1 MRARPLAFVFL
12 SVFAFVANAQA
23 QSAPS
28 ISSLSQPLGPGN
40 TPITITGASFGATQ
54 GASFVTFGSTVAPPS
69 SWSDTSIVVP
79 VPNSLA
85 AGDLNVTVTV
95 GGVPSNS
102 VLFTVI
108 PVIYQLSTYSALAG
122 TQVTITGVGFSGTQG
137 TSNITFNGLA
147 AAASSWSN
155 SSIVTAV
162 PIGASTGPLVV
173 TVNSLATNSVNFTV
187 PTPTPTVTSLS
198 PGLGPIGTPVTIIG
212 TNLGDTQGNSRVL
225 FPGLQGSPA
234 SFPTSWSATSITVPV
249 PTGAITGRVSVM
261 VNGRVSNSFRYV
273 VGTLNISGIS
283 PTSGGPGTTVTITGS
298 GFGSTQTTSLVTFN
312 GIPATVSAWS
322 NTQIV
327 APSSNSGTVQVLQAG
342 FTSNALNFVVTTP
355 HINAITPT
363 GGGGGTQVTFSGSG
377 FGATQGNGFAILGT
391 NNAVVVN
398 WTDTSVVAL
407 VAQGSSSGTAQIIQ
421 NRISSN
427 SLNFTVS
434 APSVTHVSP
443 TVGLAG
449 TQVTITG
456 SGFGS
461 PQGSGRV
468 LLGTAFGSVV
478 SWSDTQIVA
487 NVAPGSSSGSAQ
499 VQQGGA
505 WSNLTDFTVNTPTI
519 TSIDPTTGSAG
530 TQVTIAGFYFGPAQG
545 TGKVWLGNAYGS
557 VVNWTDNQVIA
568 TFAPGALSG
577 KAQILQNGV
586 WSNAI
591 NFSTD

>member
-162 PIGASTGPLVV
+162 PVGASTGPLVV

-187 PTPTPTVTSLS
+187 PTPPPTVTSLS

-234 SFPTSWSATSITVPV
+234 SFPTSWSATSIIVPV

-261 VNGRVSNSFRYV
+261 VNGRVSNSLRYV
-273 VGTLNISGIS
+273 VGTLNISSLS
-283 PTSGGPGTTVTITGS
+283 PTSGVPGTSVTITGS
-298 GFGSTQTTSLVTFN
+298 SFGSTQTTSLVTFN
-312 GIPATVSAWS
+312 GAAA
-322 NTQIV
+322 V
-327 APSSNSGTVQVLQAG
+327 AS
-342 FTSNALNFVVTTP
+342 
-355 HINAITPT
+355 
-363 GGGGGTQVTFSGSG
+363 
-377 FGATQGNGFAILGT
+377 
-391 NNAVVVN
+391 
-398 WTDTSVVAL
+398 
-407 VAQGSSSGTAQIIQ
+407 
-421 NRISSN
+421 
-427 SLNFTVS
+427 
-434 APSVTHVSP
+434 
-443 TVGLAG
+443 
-449 TQVTITG
+449 
-456 SGFGS
+456 
-461 PQGSGRV
+461 
-468 LLGTAFGSVV
+468 

-487 NVAPGSSSGSAQ
+487 IVPNSATSGNV
-499 VQQGGA
+499 VVTE
-505 WSNLTDFTVNTPTI
+505 NNTP
-519 TSIDPTTGSAG
+519 SNGVPF
-530 TQVTIAGFYFGPAQG
+530 TIATPPPMI
-545 TGKVWLGNAYGS
+545 S
-557 VVNWTDNQVIA
+557 SIA
-568 TFAPGALSG
+568 
-577 KAQILQNGV
+577 
-586 WSNAI
+586 
-591 NFSTD
+591 